1 MKLTKTPVFKTLLMM
16 ALPMSWGIFSV
27 IGFNL
32 ADTYFIGNIGK
43 TELAAISLTFPVV
56 TFFAS
61 MALGVATAGSSII
74 SRALG
79 KKDFELV
86 RRLTSD
92 TLIFALLL
100 VVAFVFIGLCT
111 MEPVFRLLGADEKLM
126 PIIKDYMSI
135 WYPGMVFV
143 ALPMAGNGAIR
154 AQGDTKTA
162 SIIMMVAAITNV
174 ILDPILIFGFGPI
187 PSMGIKGAAWATVI
201 ARAFTMIAS
210 IGVLHFKYRMLD
222 FRLPKASEAIS
233 SWKKIL
239 FIGIPA
245 AGANIITPLALSLS
259 TAIVARMGQ
268 ESIAAFGVVS
278 RIESF
283 ALIFIL
289 AVSSSMGPIVGQNFG
304 AQKIDRIKKALNTS
318 IMIALVWS
326 AFMAF
331 ALSNF
336 GSYLMPL
343 FNEDPEVVSLGALYF
358 QIVPISFGFLGMR
371 LIACSSF
378 NAMGKPFSSTLLV
391 IFNMVVLYLPL
402 VFLGS
407 MLYGMKGVFYAGA
420 VSNLIAGI
428 VGFYFIRSAI
438 RLHDVS

>member
-79 KKDFELV
+79 RKDYELV

-100 VVAFVFIGLCT
+100 VVIFVFIGLCT
-111 MEPVFRLLGADEKLM
+111 MEPVFRLLGADDKLM

-174 ILDPILIFGFGPI
+174 ILDPILIFGLGPI

-222 FRLPKASEAIS
+222 FRFPKASEAIS

-304 AQKIDRIKKALNTS
+304 AQKIDRIKKALNSS

-407 MLYGMKGVFYAGA
+407 KFYGMKGVFYAGA